1 MSYAMEITHRSRWW
15 AELGGTHLESDLA
28 WIVLSVE
35 HVDITGWRP
44 VLLDSSSSLTWLHLF
59 SSPQLFSCPQA

>member
-28 WIVLSVE
+28 WIGLSVE
-35 HVDITGWRP
+35 HVDITG
-44 VLLDSSSSLTWLHLF
+44 
-59 SSPQLFSCPQA
+59 